1 MKKMCLNQSDQNKKG
16 GFKQEQQKNT
26 IEKVDML
33 YNDKNKIMELFDNY
47 STIPSEIK
55 YKKI

>member
-1 MKKMCLNQSDQNKKG
+1 MKKMCLNQSDQNKIG

-26 IEKVDML
+26 IENIDML